1 MLASATVDYSHVN
14 FSKQNLRLKTE
25 AVNQLMTEAVNQ
37 LMTEAVNQ
45 LMTEAVNQLM
55 KPQRWRQ
62 VAPDL
67 ASKLHVTD

>member
-45 LMTEAVNQLM
+45 LM